1 MKNLNFIKK
10 SSLLIFILI
19 LSILLLEILLKI
31 YSNFNEV
38 FIINDNKN
46 SKLFKVYDEGMIFKN
61 YGNFYKYNENLRDI
75 RYLNF
80 FYNKDKLIKI
90 WDYNFST
97 NNYGLV
103 QDNNIYKDIKSILFL
118 GDSFTEGQGSES
130 WINYFDGFF
139 NEFQIIN
146 GGFQGTGFQQ
156 FENFEKHISNE
167 MEINHVFVLY
177 IGGDLRRGII
187 NIKNSECI
195 KNFQNCSSENSHF
208 GLPNDQSFD
217 IKNNILKLLD
227 NKKKLK
233 LKTKIKFLIRDT
245 YIYSYS
251 RTIINT
257 FRLKDNKTINKNL
270 EAIINLKKKYKENI
284 HFIRIN
290 TAEEIAMKNISYETK
305 QIKNFLEKNDI
316 KNYFCDLDNNIELFH
331 KYDYHLNKRGYKK
344 LYKCVNNILS
354 NLIF

>member
-103 QDNNIYKDIKSILFL
+103 QDNNIYKNIKSILFL

-130 WINYFDGFF
+130 WINYFDGFSM
-139 NEFQIIN
+139 
-146 GGFQGTGFQQ
+146 G
-156 FENFEKHISNE
+156 
-167 MEINHVFVLY
+167 
-177 IGGDLRRGII
+177 
-187 NIKNSECI
+187 
-195 KNFQNCSSENSHF
+195 
-208 GLPNDQSFD
+208 
-217 IKNNILKLLD
+217 
-227 NKKKLK
+227 
-233 LKTKIKFLIRDT
+233 
-245 YIYSYS
+245 
-251 RTIINT
+251 
-257 FRLKDNKTINKNL
+257 
-270 EAIINLKKKYKENI
+270 
-284 HFIRIN
+284 
-290 TAEEIAMKNISYETK
+290 
-305 QIKNFLEKNDI
+305 
-316 KNYFCDLDNNIELFH
+316 
-331 KYDYHLNKRGYKK
+331 
-344 LYKCVNNILS
+344 
-354 NLIF
+354 